1 MTDDLRDHTDGATP
15 HAPTSPPLAD
25 RIERRRRPHPVDRA
39 LNLLLLEAER
49 DVRVGLTV
57 SVNGTVVGGTLIG
70 RMEYFHALASHFAS
84 HDGTTEMGEL
94 FASSLHGIV
103 DDAERRSHEELRA
116 RDGMS
121 EHDPVVEFLHLA
133 DARYIAGSGFMPHG
147 RHGVLWRCRV
157 ADVSGWSLGDLTLT

>member
-1 MTDDLRDHTDGATP
+1 MTDDLRVSAGDARI
-15 HAPTSPPLAD
+15 APPPTLAD
-25 RIERRRRPHPVDRA
+25 RVERRRRPHPVDRA

-70 RMEYFHALASHFAS
+70 RMEYFHSLASHFAS
-84 HDGTTEMGEL
+84 HDGTTAMGEL

-103 DDAERRSHEELRA
+103 DDAERRSQEELHA
-116 RDGMS
+116 RDGVS
-121 EHDPVVEFLHLA
+121 DHDPVVEFLHLA
-133 DARYIAGSGFMPHG
+133 EARYIAGSGFMPHG